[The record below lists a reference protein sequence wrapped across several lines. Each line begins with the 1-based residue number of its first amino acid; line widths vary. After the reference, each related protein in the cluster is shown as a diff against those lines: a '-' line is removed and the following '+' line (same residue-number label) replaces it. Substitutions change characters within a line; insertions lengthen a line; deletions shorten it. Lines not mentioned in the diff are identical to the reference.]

1 MQSPLDVFETSESF
15 MGQQGLPEE
24 PSVDPRNLTLNQADA
39 GGSGFTQDFGNL
51 AGNHLQPGFDAG
63 VYSESYPTEFDYIS
77 PSYPNSSQVD
87 SGEVA

>member
-1 MQSPLDVFETSESF
+1 

-24 PSVDPRNLTLNQADA
+24 PSVDPRNLTLNQGVP

-51 AGNHLQPGFDAG
+51 AGNHFQPGFDAG
-63 VYSESYPTEFDYIS
+63 VHAESYVTEFDYIT
-77 PSYPNSSQVD
+77 PSYSNSSQVD